1 MADKK
6 QLLSS
11 KEFEEALAEGADAK
25 RELVTTCK
33 QANKS
38 AFQQFSEI
46 MLQANPSVK
55 QILGKRRKNRTDSEV
70 EEVKAF
76 KQRVRDL
83 YYHGQKLIAPE
94 AVEDGKKS
102 RIEKIV
108 EKIVPVIDILRYIGE
123 DALENELKKHGLSVD
138 GRPKLEDQ
146 FIVLGKPEIQD
157 IIKQIFI
164 DAKSVK
170 KRVDEGN
177 DAISKQIYEQKVP
190 IELQYD
196 KKTNNTGL
204 KPGDFRKLVDMKLKL
219 DLAKSKEAKEKVDEK
234 IQDQAEEK
242 QFEIAR
248 AELVRDGLT
257 KLS

>member
-11 KEFEEALAEGADAK
+11 KEFEAALAEGADAK
-25 RELVTTCK
+25 RELMTSCK
-33 QANKS
+33 KANKS

-46 MLQANPSVK
+46 MLQVNPSVK
-55 QILGKRRKNRTDSEV
+55 QILDKRHKNRTDSEV

-94 AVEDGKKS
+94 VVEEGKKS

-108 EKIVPVIDILRYIGE
+108 ERIVPVIDILRYIGE

-138 GRPKLEDQ
+138 GRPKLENQ
-146 FIVLGKPEIQD
+146 FIALGMPKMRD
-157 IIKQIFI
+157 CIKQIFT

-170 KRVDEGN
+170 KRIDDGN
-177 DAISKQIYEQKVP
+177 DAISKKIYEQKVP

-204 KPGDFRKLVDMKLKL
+204 KPSDFRKLVDMKLKL
-219 DLAKSKEAKEKVDEK
+219 DLAKSKEAKEKADEK